1 MHNKRETMS
10 HHGNLANY
18 PELRKSW
25 VLEETPQTLICS
37 TSIIPS
43 NNLKAFVLIPIYLIP
58 SSRKL
63 PFVTNRDY
71 YKKST
76 TKQMRSCGAYSKW
89 RHLQHIPASKVQGA
103 LQKRRQKDYK
113 ARGSGSWFETLS
125 LSNIRGYTIFIHM
138 TA

>member
-71 YKKST
+71 YKKNYNQTNAELWSLFQVETST
-76 TKQMRSCGAYSKW
+76 THSC
-89 RHLQHIPASKVQGA
+89 I
-103 LQKRRQKDYK
+103 
-113 ARGSGSWFETLS
+113 
-125 LSNIRGYTIFIHM
+125 
-138 TA
+138 